1 MMMMMMMTRSV
12 CSLPPDHQRRKQG
25 ESFLPQSSLS
35 ARSRSFSSET
45 LKLSFDS
52 SRGFISLSLFSLH
65 REPLTFSWFRFI
77 VGFCLESCVAE
88 EQQLAGSSRPAC
100 LVSARQTLP
109 DLLLLLL
116 SQQLRPSFS
125 PLSGGAAPS
134 TGRHKTSFVESLRPR
149 LSTTA
154 ERSWPSTWR
163 QTTLK
168 LPEVNICVFFFSIFS
183 YLQLH
188 IFIFIYILETPLTIS
203 LSVYLIYKKQL
214 S

>member
-1 MMMMMMMTRSV
+1 MMMMMMTRSV
-12 CSLPPDHQRRKQG
+12 CSRPPDHQRRKQG

-65 REPLTFSWFRFI
+65 REPLTFSWFCFI
-77 VGFCLESCVAE
+77 VVFCLESCVAE
-88 EQQLAGSSRPAC
+88 EQQLAASSRPAC

-116 SQQLRPSFS
+116 SQQFQPTEWGCSTLYWPTQNKFRGVASTS
-125 PLSGGAAPS
+125 TLHNSGEKL
-134 TGRHKTSFVESLRPR
+134 TVNMETNYTETTWSL
-149 LSTTA
+149 TY
-154 ERSWPSTWR
+154 
-163 QTTLK
+163 
-168 LPEVNICVFFFSIFS
+168 FFSIFS

-188 IFIFIYILETPLTIS
+188 IFIFIYIF
-203 LSVYLIYKKQL
+203 
-214 S
+214 